1 MVRLRDRIILASVI
15 PAELKLMNNILQ
27 RAGYQVTAEADSVG
41 QALRKVRS
49 LYCDLIIIDSGLDGG
64 KGYKLAEIVDQDRL
78 AAVLMITDTDV
89 AYFKHQFAY
98 ILKPISSENL
108 IPAVKSALWN
118 WRREEE
124 LRQRISHLENKLET
138 RILVDRAKGILMDIQ
153 GWTEEQAHRYIQ
165 KEAMNQGITARQMAT
180 MILQKLGK
188 TRGLPK
194 KEEE

>member
-1 MVRLRDRIILASVI
+1 MRLGGKIILASMV
-15 PAELKLMNNILQ
+15 PAERKLMSSILQ
-27 RAGYQVTAEADSVG
+27 RAGYQITAETDSIR

-49 LYCDLIIIDSGLDGG
+49 LYCDLLIIDSGLDGG
-64 KGYKLAEIVDQDRL
+64 KGYKLAEIADQDRL
-78 AAVLMITDTDV
+78 AAVLMVTDTDV
-89 AYFKHQFAY
+89 AYFHQEFAY
-98 ILKPISSENL
+98 IIKPISRENL
-108 IPAVKSALWN
+108 IPATKSVLWN

-138 RILVDRAKGILMDIQ
+138 RIIVDKAKGILMDVQ

-180 MILQKLGK
+180 LIVEKLGK
-188 TRGLPK
+188 NRALLK